1 MAGARPRLV
10 AQPSL
15 LFRNLALDRGV
26 HHLGER
32 ALHADRHIV
41 LVECATLEHAQA
53 APAGADPA
61 RSPRSHAGPRT
72 KALAHRPRCTSYEVP
87 SAQLA
92 RRKKAAE
99 RGSAASFLV
108 RPRGKIVSD
117 RWDRCSRRDEVS
129 GGHPGRWRSRWIR
142 NLKRRCLC
150 RLCCRSIR
158 CRPQSQR
165 LQCPHLFRRPCRLRR
180 SRPCRILRRH
190 HPIRLR
196 RPPVRGRNRSTRR
209 PATRTWPL

>member
-1 MAGARPRLV
+1 MAGARSRLV

-15 LFRNLALDRGV
+15 LYSSAILRSLEASTISAN
-26 HHLGER
+26 ER
-32 ALHADRHIV
+32 
-41 LVECATLEHAQA
+41 CTPTATSCWSSAPLEHAQA

-72 KALAHRPRCTSYEVP
+72 KAFAHTPRCSSYEP
-87 SAQLA
+87 PAQIA
-92 RRKKAAE
+92 GQERAAE
-99 RGSAASFLV
+99 RDSAALFLV
-108 RPRGKIVSD
+108 WPRGEIVSD

-165 LQCPHLFRRPCRLRR
+165 LQCPHLFRRPCRFRR
-180 SRPCRILRRH
+180 SRPSRILRHH